1 MERILQDVNA
11 VVGVTGSFVCDGE
24 GKVLARVLPS
34 VFDGATLST
43 VTRIA
48 SQTVAG
54 LETARRRKV
63 TDLDLVYGDGRLV
76 VKNLR
81 DGCLCILCVRNIN
94 VPLLNLTANLAAR
107 KLSERIERSPKGRGA
122 EMVATPVETL
132 LVEER
137 PVEEVPPLVLSLEEE
152 ARRAISLA
160 QERKVIL
167 RTLGSVAVMIHCPS
181 TAYITVPFTM
191 RELDFAIYGRQR
203 LQVSEILESLGYE
216 PHQRFNALQGHQRLR
231 FFHPGK
237 EILVH
242 VFVDAFEMCHKLNFA
257 HRLHLDEVTIPLAD
271 LLLSKLQVVEMNE
284 EELREIYALVYDH
297 ELGGQ
302 ADPEKIDTAFI
313 VNLCSDDWGWYKTVA
328 MNIERAIALAED
340 LLDQQEREVF
350 LTRIGR
356 LKQLIEGSPK
366 SLRWQLRARVGES
379 SRWYEVP
386 EEL

>member
-1 MERILQDVNA
+1 MDRILQDVNG

-24 GKVLARVLPS
+24 GKVLAQALPS

-43 VTRIA
+43 VARIA
-48 SQTVAG
+48 AQTLAG

-76 VKNLR
+76 VKNLKN
-81 DGCLCILCVRNIN
+81 GCLCILCVRNIN

-107 KLSERIERSPKGRGA
+107 KLSERIKISPRGRGA
-122 EMVATPVETL
+122 EMIATPAL
-132 LVEER
+132 APPVEER
-137 PVEEVPPLVLSLEEE
+137 PVEGVPPLVLPLEEE

-160 QERKVIL
+160 GERKVIL
-167 RTLGSVAVMIHCPS
+167 RALGSVAVMLHCPS
-181 TAYITVPFTM
+181 AAYITVPFTM

-203 LQVSEILESLGYE
+203 PQISEILESLGYE
-216 PHQRFNALQGHQRLR
+216 PHRRFNALQGRKRLR
-231 FFHPGK
+231 FFHPEK

-257 HRLHLDEVTIPLAD
+257 NRLHLDEVTIPVAD

-297 ELGGQ
+297 ELGDQ

-313 VNLCSDDWGWYKTVA
+313 VNLCSDDWGWYKTVT
-328 MNIERAIALAED
+328 MNIERAMALAGD
-340 LLDQQEREVF
+340 LLGEQEQEVF
-350 LTRIGR
+350 LARIGR

-366 SLRWQLRARVGES
+366 SLRWQLRARIGES
-379 SRWYEVP
+379 TRWYEMP